1 MRSPEAGQLPCSHR
15 TSAAVKLRGISAA
28 SNTQN
33 VARCGQPTS
42 QMALEPNW
50 LQTHTGYEER
60 LTFKHV
66 VPGTTC
72 GPHPQNFKKWFVAR
86 LPPKWGPD
94 GLGTLT
100 GGSGMKFRVG
110 LHPPE
115 VGRPQFDNFRTPK
128 LAFW

>member
-28 SNTQN
+28 SNNQN

-66 VPGTTC
+66 VPGTTS
-72 GPHPQNFKKWFVAR
+72 GPHQLFLYTPLSPNKQRVPFLKGWIPWGV
-86 LPPKWGPD
+86 LP
-94 GLGTLT
+94 LYLEHERHV
-100 GGSGMKFRVG
+100 S
-110 LHPPE
+110 
-115 VGRPQFDNFRTPK
+115 
-128 LAFW
+128 